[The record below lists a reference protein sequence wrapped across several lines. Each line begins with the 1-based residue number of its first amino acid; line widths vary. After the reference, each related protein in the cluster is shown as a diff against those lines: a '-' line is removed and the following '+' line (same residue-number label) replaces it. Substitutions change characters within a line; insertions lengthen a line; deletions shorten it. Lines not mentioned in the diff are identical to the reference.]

1 MLFHEYL
8 LRRFS
13 PGDIVLR
20 TTSEVYTKKRIQEE
34 TEIYVNNLI
43 NFGITRGDR
52 IILLVENGFNAIC
65 AQLASSVIGSVFI
78 PVSPNEPSVRLRAII
93 EKYTPKL
100 ILINKDIS
108 EFELS
113 ESIGFLDLRNAHLV
127 ECSSQGLCS
136 KESSFSHEEILYII
150 STSGTT
156 GNPKGIMMSHKATIA
171 FFEAIV
177 KHCNLSTYDVVGSIS
192 PLQFDFSLLDLG
204 LAWGSQAT
212 LALFSQNLAYTPKK
226 LLREIER
233 SGVTQMNCVPAIWIA
248 ILRYCKNELS
258 ELKKLSSILY
268 AGDKF
273 PLANMEE
280 LWMIFPD
287 LKIVNCFGQSESIAC
302 TFYDLYAN
310 SCLSN
315 SEIPIGN
322 GYDGSEFYI
331 VDDEGNRIMEENI
344 EGELWLSNDS
354 LFYGYWENSKLNC
367 EKLITDPFNQ
377 SNKRKVYKTGDIIKK
392 KGNNHLFIGRKD
404 SQVKVNG
411 NRVEL
416 DEIEQVVARMKGIS
430 EVVAIGKQHENTV
443 NISLY
448 VSYAGENFV
457 SDDDIRK
464 HCRIHLPIYMVP
476 NEIFISNCP
485 FPITNNGKIDKKKL
499 SELSLIT

>member
-1 MLFHEYL
+1 M
-8 LRRFS
+8 RRFS
-13 PGDIVLR
+13 PGDIILK
-20 TTSEVYTKKRIQEE
+20 TTSGVYTKKRIQEE
-34 TEIYVNNLI
+34 TETYVNNLT
-43 NFGITRGDR
+43 NLGVTRGDR

-65 AQLASSVIGSVFI
+65 AQLACSAIGSVFI
-78 PVSPNEPSVRLRAII
+78 PVSPNEPSARHGAII

-108 EFELS
+108 EYELS
-113 ESIGFLDLRNAHLV
+113 QSIPFLDLRNTHLL
-127 ECSSQGLCS
+127 ERGSQDLCS
-136 KESSFSHEEILYII
+136 KESGFSDDEILYII

-177 KHCNLSTYDVVGSIS
+177 KHCNLSKYDVIGSIS

-204 LAWGSQAT
+204 LAWGSQAI
-212 LALFSQNLAYTPKK
+212 LSVFSQSLAYTPKK
-226 LLREIER
+226 LLREMER

-248 ILRYCKNELS
+248 LLRYCKNELF
-258 ELKKLSSILY
+258 ELKKLTSILY

-280 LWMIFPD
+280 LWNIFPK

-302 TFYDLYAN
+302 TFYDLYAD
-310 SCLSN
+310 SCLVDT
-315 SEIPIGN
+315 EIPIGN
-322 GYDGSEFYI
+322 GYEGSKFYI
-331 VDDEGNRIMEENI
+331 VDDGGNRIMEEGI

-354 LFYGYWENSKLNC
+354 LFYGYWENSKLNN
-367 EKLITDPFNQ
+367 EKLITDPFDQ

-392 KGNNHLFIGRKD
+392 KGNKHLFLGRKD

-430 EVVAIGKQHENTV
+430 EVAAIGRQHENTV
-443 NISLY
+443 NILLY
-448 VSYAGENFV
+448 VSYKGENFV

-464 HCRIHLPIYMVP
+464 HCRTHLPIYMVP

-485 FPITNNGKIDKKKL
+485 FPITNNGKVDKKKL
-499 SELSLIT
+499 SELPLIA